1 LQQFIDR
8 QSLACLL
15 DEHFGS
21 YLTNETYEVVNID
34 PAELITSNRLDIAIK
49 ILYLEMAVYD
59 QVTFARELYVS
70 HIKVFSLGS
79 FKEPGNENKIGIQK
93 YLDDFGNI
101 FESIRDSGVDS
112 TISIVPRSINGSI
125 SNGSHRVASAF
136 ITGQPVPT
144 VTLPVPDDK
153 YDASFFLERGMSQAE
168 VETSVTRFIEYA
180 ENCHVALIW
189 PSAAGGENEY
199 LKLMPD
205 IIYKSRIPLNYSG
218 AHNLITQIY
227 YGEPWLGERN
237 ENFPGARNKLVE
249 CFKNMGP
256 LRVIAFQAE
265 SLEKVQAIKDEI
277 RQVFDIGKHSIHISD
292 TKEEAVRIARI
303 LFNEN
308 SIHFLNHGKPNK
320 FPTTISKINRFKE
333 FLNKNEINHDNVVID
348 SSHIL
353 SLYGLRESKDIDY
366 LALENNVDF
375 LDDLIQEHSAEL
387 NFHQQPKAELV
398 FNNRFHFCYE
408 DLKFISFDQL
418 YSMKKNRGETKDV
431 NDLEMMVALV
441 ESNRLKYHLGLVRQ
455 NVYYFTARIKLQL
468 IRMLR
473 ATGLYNTAR
482 FVYRLLTG
490 RRGN

>member
-1 LQQFIDR
+1 MQQHIDR
-8 QSLACLL
+8 PTLVCLL
-15 DEHFGS
+15 DEHFES
-21 YLTNETYEVVNID
+21 YLSDETYEMIWVD
-34 PAELITSNRLDIAIK
+34 PSELITHNRLDIAIK
-49 ILYLEMAVYD
+49 ILYLKMSATGD
-59 QVTFARELYVS
+59 PGFARELYIS
-70 HIKVFSLGS
+70 HIKAFSLGS
-79 FKEPGNENKIGIQK
+79 FKEPGNEDKNSIQK
-93 YLDDFGNI
+93 YLDDFDKI
-101 FESIRDSGVDS
+101 FESIRDSGVDA

-136 ITGQPVPT
+136 VAGQRLPT
-144 VTLPVPDDK
+144 VTLLVPDDK
-153 YDASFFLERGMSQAE
+153 YDASFFLERGMSQGE
-168 VETSVTRFIEYA
+168 VETAVTRFIEYA
-180 ENCHVALIW
+180 KNCHVALIW
-189 PSAAGGENEY
+189 PSAEGGENEH
-199 LKLMPD
+199 LKLIPN
-205 IIYKSRIPLNYSG
+205 IIYKSRVSLNYNG

-249 CFKNMGP
+249 CFRNLGP

-265 SLEKVQAIKDEI
+265 SLEKVQVIKDEI

-292 TKEEAVRIARI
+292 TKEEAVRVARI

-333 FLNKNEINHDNVVID
+333 FLNENEINHDSVVID

-353 SLYGLRESKDIDY
+353 SLYGIRESKDIDY
-366 LALENNVDF
+366 LALEDDVDF
-375 LDDLIQEHSAEL
+375 HDDLIQEHSAEL
-387 NFHQQPKAELV
+387 KFHQQPKAELV
-398 FNNRFHFCYE
+398 FNNRLYFCYE

-418 YSMKKNRGETKDV
+418 YNMKTNRGETKDV
-431 NDLEMMVALV
+431 NDLEMMAALV
-441 ESNRLKYHLGLVRQ
+441 ESNRLKYYLGLVRQ
-455 NVYYFTARIKLQL
+455 NVYYFIARIKLQL
-468 IRMLR
+468 IKVLR